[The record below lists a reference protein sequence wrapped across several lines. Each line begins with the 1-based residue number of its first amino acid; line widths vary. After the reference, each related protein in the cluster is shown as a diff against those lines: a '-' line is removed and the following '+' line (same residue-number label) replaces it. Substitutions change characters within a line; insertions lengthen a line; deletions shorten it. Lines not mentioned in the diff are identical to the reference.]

1 MPSTRK
7 KTTKKRATAATP
19 SPQAQKHIE
28 DVILL
33 MAKGLRDAQLR
44 QVAIE
49 VAKID
54 PGKVDAVITE
64 ARQQLTRA
72 ADFNRD
78 QELAESI
85 TQWRELYR
93 LGVTQNDI
101 TAASGARNRLDNLL
115 ALKRPPVIDPPDPA
129 GKSPEA
135 EAIRAHLVPLGLTED
150 EENLVE
156 IVRLAALAV
165 METR

>member
-1 MPSTRK
+1 MPNGRK
-7 KTTKKRATAATP
+7 KATAKRSAAATP

-49 VAKID
+49 AAKID
-54 PGKVDAVITE
+54 ANKVDAVIAE

-78 QELAESI
+78 LELAESI

-93 LGVTQNDI
+93 LSVQQSDL
-101 TAASGARNRLDNLL
+101 TAAASARNRLDVLL
-115 ALKRPPVIDPPDPA
+115 ALKRPPVIDQPDPA

-135 EAIRAHLVPLGLTED
+135 DAIRAHLIPLALTQD
-150 EENLVE
+150 KDNLVE

-165 METR
+165 MEKR